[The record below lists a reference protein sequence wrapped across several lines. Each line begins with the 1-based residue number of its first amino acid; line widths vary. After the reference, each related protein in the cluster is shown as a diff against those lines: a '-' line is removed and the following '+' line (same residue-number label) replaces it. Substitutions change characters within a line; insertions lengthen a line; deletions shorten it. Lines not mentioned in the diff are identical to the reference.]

1 MSAIPKLTVD
11 EWNHARDV
19 WEGDQRKGFPWLIEE
34 LALPVSAEA
43 VRLKSKKE
51 NWQKSKKPSLEKG
64 KNQAWK
70 KGKKPSLETKV
81 NKLGKTALKPSLK
94 PKRKLPEKSDE
105 SVIKGN
111 RKDSDHHGNSRYLT
125 EYNEQ
130 VFRLCLLGATDK
142 MLADYFDVSEQTINN
157 WKKNHPDFFESIKR
171 GKLSADSD
179 VALSLFKRAIGCFHT
194 ATHISNFE
202 GKITA
207 TDYIK
212 YYPPDTK
219 AATTWLRNRQP
230 KYWRQN
236 GEATPDKK
244 FDKETLE
251 ELGRTYTARMEK
263 SRERQDK
270 LLLERCDLLD
280 QESQK

>member
-11 EWNHARDV
+11 EWNHARGV
-19 WEGDQRKGFPWLIEE
+19 WEGDQRKGFPWLIEQ

-43 VRLKSKKE
+43 IRLKSKKE
-51 NWQKSKKPSLEKG
+51 NWQKNKQPSLE
-64 KNQAWK
+64 
-70 KGKKPSLETKV
+70 KGKKPSLETKE

-94 PKRKLPEKSDE
+94 PKHKPPEKPDE
-105 SVIKGN
+105 FVIKGN
-111 RKDSDHHGNSRYLT
+111 KEDSEHHGNSRYLP

-130 VFRLCLLGATDK
+130 VFRLCLLGSTDK

-157 WKKNHPDFFESIKR
+157 WKRNHPDFFESIKR
-171 GKLSADSD
+171 GKLSADAN
-179 VALSLFKRAIGCFHT
+179 VALGLYERAIGCSHV
-194 ATHISNFE
+194 ATHISDFE
-202 GKITA
+202 GNVTA
-207 TDYIK
+207 TDYVK
-212 YYPPDTK
+212 HYPPDTK
-219 AATTWLRNRQP
+219 AAITWLRNRQP

-270 LLLERCDLLD
+270 LRLERRDLLD
-280 QESQK
+280 QVSQK